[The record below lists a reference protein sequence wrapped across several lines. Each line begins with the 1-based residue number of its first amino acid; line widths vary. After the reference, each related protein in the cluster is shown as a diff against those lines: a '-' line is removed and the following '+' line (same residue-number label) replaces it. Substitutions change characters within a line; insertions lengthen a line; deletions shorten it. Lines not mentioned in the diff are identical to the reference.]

1 MGNLIAP
8 FFLYRRFFGSGFLRF
23 ILLFLIVFS
32 FFTNVYAS
40 REIKIKVRSERFRE
54 KINLFL
60 YDEDVS
66 KYIQIKDKK
75 LLKLLKNK
83 EKEIERL
90 MQDLADAERAKK
102 DEANI
107 ERLRKDIEKAEDRIR
122 RTLFQY
128 DQESIKITLKSVYPH
143 PIYLVKKAEAADCK
157 DGPLFYFDAECGVEA
172 RIRICELKNLTEDI
186 EVELNVKDKR
196 VEVVKKDGEYRLV
209 FEETQEIA
217 VKFQGELKGEA
228 VLKFGISPQIDNPI
242 EFSET
247 QSPAGKRFKIKI
259 PEDRID
265 TKNDQ
270 LHVYFLMDSKNYF
283 SPKLPLGNK
292 RPEDPFYIFRPTVP
306 DGLKGRVDVAA
317 LIIDNEGIIKGF
329 NSSKLRVSN
338 QTSAGLLAVAITMVV
353 IYLITL
359 LVKEGREKSWKAPLN
374 FTETP
379 LHRYSISL
387 LQILLWTSIT
397 IFSYI
402 YVYLIRGE
410 FILLSNQILILL
422 GISGGTSLA
431 AKAAAIVRWRD
442 IPGKYFKSEEG
453 DLRDDPRK
461 PKLSDYVSIS
471 GLPNLFKF
479 QILGFTLITGIIVV
493 LELIKTSNFP
503 EIPEELLT
511 LMGIS
516 GSIYIG
522 NELATENVW
531 KKLDEKVISAEKK
544 FKNWKVNRLKIEREI
559 KEKKLKLDEREKE
572 KETKKPEK
580 DEALEKEIETLKS
593 DIDKLNEKV
602 AEIDVSKREHEDL
615 KAEIYEELKKI
626 YK

>member
-1 MGNLIAP
+1 MGKSISLFIR
-8 FFLYRRFFGSGFLRF
+8 YRRFFRPSFLRY
-23 ILLFLIVFS
+23 LLLLLIVFS
-32 FFTNVYAS
+32 FFTNGYAS
-40 REIKIKVRSERFRE
+40 REIKIKVRSEKFRE
-54 KINLFL
+54 KTNLFL

-66 KYIQIKDKK
+66 DYIQIADEK
-75 LLKLLKNK
+75 LLKSLKDN
-83 EKEIERL
+83 EKEIDELKRRL
-90 MQDLADAERAKK
+90 VDAERAKENEPEI
-102 DEANI
+102 D
-107 ERLRKDIEKAEDRIR
+107 RLRKEIEKAENRFRCTISR
-122 RTLFQY
+122 Y
-128 DQESIKITLKSVYPH
+128 DQESIKVILEKKYPY
-143 PIYLVKKAEAADCK
+143 PIYLFEKGEAADCK
-157 DGPLFYFDAECGVEA
+157 DGPLFYFDAEGGVEA
-172 RIRICELKNLTEDI
+172 KIRVRELKNLEENI
-186 EVELNVKDKR
+186 EAELSVKDNLA
-196 VEVVKKDGEYRLV
+196 EVVKKDGEYRLV
-209 FEETQEIA
+209 FEQAQKIV

-270 LHVYFLMDSKNYF
+270 LHVYFLKDSKNYF

-317 LIIDNEGIIKGF
+317 LIIDNEGIIKSF

-359 LVKEGREKSWKAPLN
+359 LVKEGREKSWKSPLN

-442 IPGKYFKSEEG
+442 IPDKYFKSEEG

-461 PKLSDYVSIS
+461 PKLTDYVSIS

-479 QILGFTLITGIIVV
+479 QIIGFTLITGIIVV

-580 DEALEKEIETLKS
+580 DEALEKEIEILMS